1 MNNIED
7 TNLVE
12 RLILQMKDEKNT
24 NRKGGIYYITQVELA
39 YNSNRIE
46 GSRLSK
52 EHTYNLFETST
63 ILPNGNEVI
72 DKNDIIETSNHFHAF
87 NYILNT
93 NKEPLTEK
101 YIKYLHYM
109 LKQGTDD
116 AFKSW
121 FNVGEYKKLE
131 NFIGEQTTSKPENV
145 SKNIRELLTKYNKK
159 NEKTIED
166 VIDFHVLFEKIH
178 PFQDGNGR
186 VGRLIMF
193 KECLNNGIVPF
204 IIDNEHKLFYY
215 RGLREYD
222 KEKGYLIDT
231 CKSAQDKYRIY
242 CDRLIS
248 KEIDITLDKF
258 IKICINKNYSNL
270 KVLNE
275 CLKNNFIEFKDKTRI
290 EKQKIV
296 KDKIKNIQKNEKD
309 LSR

>member
-1 MNNIED
+1 
-7 TNLVE
+7 
-12 RLILQMKDEKNT
+12 
-24 NRKGGIYYITQVELA
+24 
-39 YNSNRIE
+39 
-46 GSRLSK
+46 
-52 EHTYNLFETST
+52 
-63 ILPNGNEVI
+63 
-72 DKNDIIETSNHFHAF
+72 
-87 NYILNT
+87 
-93 NKEPLTEK
+93 
-101 YIKYLHYM
+101 M

-275 CLKNNFIEFKDKTRI
+275 CLKNNFIEFKDKTRM